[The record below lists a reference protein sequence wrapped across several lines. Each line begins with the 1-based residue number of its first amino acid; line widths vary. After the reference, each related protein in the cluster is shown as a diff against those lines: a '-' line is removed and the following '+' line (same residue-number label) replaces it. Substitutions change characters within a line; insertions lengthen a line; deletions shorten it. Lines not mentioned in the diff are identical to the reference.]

1 MIKLI
6 YNKYL
11 FIKGRYLL
19 GVSMNLDN
27 VLRSGYSFTSEEYE
41 LETRYVMTNATLILI
56 SFILLPISVLYYINM
71 GLQSSIVHF
80 SAIPLCLI
88 SLYFARIVGKGN
100 YRLLVYVMSI
110 FFTSLIFYG
119 YYSLPEFYPVSAWIL
134 IQVIASFLVLDIYVG
149 LMIAVGFSIFIMIM
163 NSYILEYHSFQF
175 VLLKITPVL
184 LGVLMVYLFE
194 KKFRRTIILLEDSN
208 ALLDMR
214 VKERTED
221 LEVEKKAL
229 HYQAHYNYLTGLPNR
244 VLFYKT
250 IHQWI
255 TEAEHTKTHFTLF
268 FIDLDR
274 FKKVNDSFGHD
285 VGDKVI
291 QITAFRIEEI
301 KGDKN
306 FFSHIS
312 GDEFTLLLSSEE
324 DHESI
329 RMMAEHV
336 IAVVEEPMLIEDT
349 TIYISASI
357 GISCY
362 PEHSVYS
369 ADLIKYADTTMFE
382 AKKSGR
388 GNYRFYSEEMT
399 DKIQENILMET
410 EMHQA
415 LNKDE
420 FVLYYQPQVDMRT
433 ENIMGLEVLIRWA
446 HPKLGI
452 MSPDDFIPLA
462 EDIGIIIALDY
473 YILKKGMEQIVTWKK
488 EGLTLPRVSF
498 NFSTKHLQERN
509 FVDNIAKL
517 LHETGC
523 KGEWIELEIT
533 ESHIVSSIEMA
544 VRVLDKLKSL
554 GINIAIDDFGT
565 GYSSLTYLK
574 RLPADKI
581 KIDKSFIE
589 NIPDNS
595 VDMTITQAI
604 INIGNSLNFSVMAE
618 GVETEAQKE
627 YLLSRHCY
635 FAQGHLYYEAML
647 NVELEKFF
655 ILNSNDLRYRIKQII
670 EE

>member
-1 MIKLI
+1 
-6 YNKYL
+6 
-11 FIKGRYLL
+11 
-19 GVSMNLDN
+19 MNLHN
-27 VLRSGYSFTSEEYE
+27 LLRSGYIFTPEEYE
-41 LETRYVMTNATLILI
+41 LETRYVMTNATLLVI
-56 SFILLPISVLYYINM
+56 SLILLPVSFLYFITEGM
-71 GLQSSIVHF
+71 QSAMVHF
-80 SAIPLCLI
+80 VAVPLCLI
-88 SLYFARIVGKGN
+88 SIYLARKVGKGN
-100 YRLLVYVMSI
+100 YIVLVYVMSI
-110 FFTSLIFYG
+110 FFTGLIFYG
-119 YYSLPEFYPVSAWIL
+119 YYSLPDFYPVSAWIL

-149 LMIAVGFSIFIMIM
+149 MMIAVVFTIFIILM
-163 NSYILEYHSFQF
+163 NSYILGYYSFQF
-175 VLLKITPVL
+175 VLLKVTPVM

-194 KKFRRTIILLEDSN
+194 KKFRRTILLLEESN
-208 ALLDMR
+208 TLLERR
-214 VKERTED
+214 VKERTEE

-229 HYQAHYNYLTGLPNR
+229 DYQAHYNYLTDLPNR
-244 VLFYKT
+244 VLFYKK
-250 IHQWI
+250 IHEWI
-255 TEAEHTKTHFTLF
+255 AKAERRKTKFTLF

-291 QITAFRIEEI
+291 QIIALRIQKI
-301 KGDKN
+301 KGNKN

-312 GDEFTLLLSSEE
+312 GDEFTLLVSEGE
-324 DHESI
+324 DYDAVKL
-329 RMMAEHV
+329 MAERV
-336 IAVVEEPMLIEDT
+336 ISVVEEPMFIEDT

-362 PEHSVYS
+362 PENSVYS

-399 DKIQENILMET
+399 DKIQENILMEA

-415 LNKDE
+415 LTNDE

-433 ENIMGLEVLIRWA
+433 ETISGLEVLIRWV

-452 MSPDDFIPLA
+452 MLPDVFIPLA
-462 EDIGIIIALDY
+462 EDTGVIIALDY
-473 YILKKGMEQIVTWKK
+473 YILQKGMEQIVVWEK
-488 EGLTLPRVSF
+488 EGLSLPRVSF

-509 FVDNIAKL
+509 FVDMLSKL
-517 LHETGC
+517 LDETGC

-533 ESHIVSSIEMA
+533 ESHIASSIEMA
-544 VRVLDKLKSL
+544 VSVLDELKSL

-565 GYSSLTYLK
+565 GYSSLMYLK
-574 RLPADKI
+574 SLPADKI

-604 INIGNSLNFSVMAE
+604 INIGNSLDFTVIAE

-627 YLLSRHCY
+627 YLLSRKCY
-635 FAQGHLYYEAML
+635 YAQGHLYYGAML
-647 NVELEKFF
+647 HDELEKVV
-655 ILNSNDLRYRIKQII
+655 LR
-670 EE
+670 